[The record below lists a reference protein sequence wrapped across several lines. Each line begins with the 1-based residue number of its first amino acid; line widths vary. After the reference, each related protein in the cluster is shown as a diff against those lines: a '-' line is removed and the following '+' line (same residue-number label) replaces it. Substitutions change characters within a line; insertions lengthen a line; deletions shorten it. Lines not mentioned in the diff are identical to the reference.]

1 MNKRAEKA
9 IRLAFERN
17 IDALKNGSLPDFG
30 DILRA
35 GGMNETDINQIRKY
49 VLIYSMSEDVVRAA
63 KKVLRLYPCSKC
75 IKSKCDCDECVSRRL
90 RKEIKDWVSFDKE
103 YGYAGNV

>member
-1 MNKRAEKA
+1 MNKRKEKA
-9 IRLAFERN
+9 IRAAFERN
-17 IDALKNGSLPDFG
+17 LEALKNDSLPDFG
-30 DILRA
+30 DVLRA
-35 GGMNETDINQIRKY
+35 GGMNETDINQVRKY

-63 KKVLRLYPCSKC
+63 KELLRQYPCSKC
-75 IKSKCDCDECVSRRL
+75 IKSKGDCGECVSRRL